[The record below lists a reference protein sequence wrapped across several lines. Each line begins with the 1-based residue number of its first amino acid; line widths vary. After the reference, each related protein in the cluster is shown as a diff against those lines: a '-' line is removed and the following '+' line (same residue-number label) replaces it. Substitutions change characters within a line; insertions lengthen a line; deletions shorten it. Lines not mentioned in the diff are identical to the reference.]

1 MEAYV
6 ALLITLVK
14 PLIAVGLPFTLL
26 PLLIVLERRGAAY
39 IQDRPGPNRA
49 AINLSVRNVL
59 GALMFKQEAIAAI
72 FSRETGTA
80 GTLRLRGFG
89 LIFNATDGIKGF
101 FKQAFT
107 PAFVHRW
114 YYIAAPM
121 LPVACGIMATAILPW
136 FAPLTF
142 QTPTGVA
149 TVSGQALD
157 ADAGLLVLF
166 AIGSLGVYGIVLG
179 SWASNSKFSL
189 LGGMRASAMMVSY
202 EVSMGLAALS
212 VILLVGTFN
221 LTQVVE
227 WQVQNTW
234 AVFAQPLAFLLFL
247 TAIFAECNRTPFDVI
262 EGESEIVAGFHTEY
276 GSGKFLAFMSGEYLH
291 VVVSSALIAILFLGG
306 WSVLPF
312 PVPNGESLKTGL
324 SFLISL
330 NFVDMIQEFGKGRWI
345 TLDTGWMR
353 EHLGLVGAGVCLLAG
368 LGALGFAVLVNRRRV
383 FWAGRV
389 TSDRTLRVREYG
401 FYALVGLLAC
411 LAFLA
416 GAVACLALGDPAALQ
431 GVTERGAPVYPLWMV
446 LAVGVVQML
455 VVLGK
460 TLFMCW
466 FFVWVRWTL
475 PRFRYDQI
483 MSLGWKVMLNL
494 ALANLL
500 ITAVVMK
507 LIGGAH
513 G

>member
-1 MEAYV
+1 MELDL
-6 ALLITLVK
+6 ALIIACLK
-14 PLIAVGLPFTLL
+14 PLIAVGLPFTIL
-26 PLLIVLERRGAAY
+26 PLLIVLERRGAAF

-49 AINLSVRNVL
+49 AINLSVKNVV
-59 GALMFKQEAIAAI
+59 GALLFKQEAIAAL
-72 FSRETGTA
+72 FSRTHGAE

-107 PAFVHRW
+107 PPFVHRW
-114 YYIAAPM
+114 YYIAAPAI
-121 LPVACGIMATAILPW
+121 PVFCGVLATAVLPW
-136 FAPLTF
+136 FAPLTW
-142 QTPTGVA
+142 QGANGVQ

-212 VILLVGTFN
+212 VILLVGSFS

-227 WQVQNTW
+227 WQVQHTW
-234 AVFAQPLAFLLFL
+234 SIFAQPLAFLLFL

-291 VVVSSALIAILFLGG
+291 VVVSSVVITTLFLGG
-306 WSVLPF
+306 WSLLPM
-312 PVPNGESLKTGL
+312 PLPLHGL
-324 SFLISL
+324 
-330 NFVDMIQEFGKGRWI
+330 DQPWI

-353 EHLGLVGAGVCLLAG
+353 AHMGVVGAIVCTLGGLA
-368 LGALGFAVLVNRRRV
+368 ALGFAVLVNRRRV
-383 FWAGRV
+383 FWAGRT
-389 TSDRTLRVREYG
+389 TSDRVLRVREYG
-401 FYALVGLLAC
+401 FYALLGTLAGLGL
-411 LAFLA
+411 LA
-416 GAVACLALGDPAALQ
+416 GAVACIALGNPQALSN
-431 GVTERGAPVYPLWMV
+431 VTDATGAPVHPLWVV
-446 LAVGVVQML
+446 LAVAAVQVL

-460 TLFMCW
+460 ALFLCW

-483 MSLGWKVMLNL
+483 MGLGWKVMLNL

-500 ITAVVMK
+500 ITAVLLK
-507 LIGGAH
+507 LLGGAH